1 MTRVLSTV
9 ARAGVSLL
17 VGLIALAVLRWPPV
31 WARPFLDV
39 RALSLAGPAV
49 ILAVVAALT
58 GHARPRRRVRPL
70 LMGLGAAVVALA
82 ALVALRPPAGLAA
95 TVSDPRGPIG
105 ASFVGAIDA
114 AGPDLRHL
122 PPARKWTLRWEGE
135 LRAPRSGVYRWWASG
150 RGEVS
155 VSLDGRVVLRGE
167 GDPLVA
173 STEVP
178 LAAGPHRVEAVLTR
192 TGPGPRLRLGWTWP
206 DRSGRAGTYDEI
218 VLPRDLGPPIARAW
232 WWGIDVLALVIAVL
246 VAALLWR
253 LPWDVPRPPPVASPV
268 TRAEIGWSLAGY
280 AALVALMSWPLVTDL
295 AGLGVMDRPDGRL
308 NAWILAWDAH
318 SLRHAPGRLFQAPI
332 FHPLPDTLAFS
343 ENLLLPAVMGAP
355 FQTLGGPVLAYNVV
369 LLLSLIVSGL
379 GVQLLVRRES
389 GDRLAAFVA
398 GAFFAAGAHR
408 WIRLAHLHAQV
419 TLFLPFVLIAL
430 DRFWQ
435 RRTRGRA
442 ALIGLLLALQ
452 GLSSVYLGAI
462 AALVV
467 AVAVLIALVG
477 GLRPRELGRLALGL
491 AVAALLLA
499 PMVRP
504 YLRMR
509 AFQGVEFTIA
519 DVASYAT
526 TLESYAAAGTRLY
539 GPVTQKHLDPAVVQ
553 DTLFPGLAVLVCGL
567 IGLASA
573 PRRYRALAVTASAV
587 AVVFSLGPET
597 GAYRFLHE
605 HVVFVRG
612 VRALSRFSLVP
623 VLALSVLSGFALAR
637 RWRLALLVLVV
648 FLVESSNVPIRY
660 APAPTPSSAGRG
672 LAGSPG
678 AVVVL
683 PLGEGDTAA
692 MFDGIPH
699 WRPLVNGDSG
709 FMPRPYTREMELLA
723 APAGE
728 EALRLLRAVDARH
741 VVSRD
746 ALPLPVA
753 FAAGDER
760 VYSVP
765 AGPAAAVP
773 VPGTAVPTLWL
784 TTAVVADL
792 GAPRPVE
799 SVAFE
804 VSDAPWVDAPA
815 VAVSSD
821 GVNWTPVAARASL
834 ADATLSLL
842 RDPRHGGGEVTF
854 PRVTARFV
862 RLPLAVPARPGLLR
876 VR

>member
-1 MTRVLSTV
+1 MRRLVSAL

-17 VGLIALAVLRWPPV
+17 VGLIVLAVLRWPPV
-31 WARPFLDV
+31 WARPFVDV
-39 RALSLAGPAV
+39 RALTLAGPAV

-58 GHARPRRRVRPL
+58 GAARARRPVRSWL
-70 LMGLGAAVVALA
+70 IALGAALA
-82 ALVALRPPAGLAA
+82 ALAVVVTLRPAAGLMAA
-95 TVSDPRGPIG
+95 VADPRGPIG
-105 ASFVGAIDA
+105 SSSQSAIDV
-114 AGPDLRHL
+114 AGPDLHHL
-122 PPARKWTLRWEGE
+122 PAARKWTLRWEGE
-135 LRAPRSGVYRWWASG
+135 VRAPRSGVYRLWASG
-150 RGEVS
+150 RGEVA
-155 VSLDGRVVLRGE
+155 VVLDGHAVLRAE
-167 GDPLVA
+167 GDPLA
-173 STEVP
+173 GGAEVP
-178 LAAGPHRVEAVLTR
+178 IAAGPHRAEVVLTR

-206 DRSGRAGTYDEI
+206 HRDGRAGTYDEI
-218 VLPRDLGPPIARAW
+218 LLPRDLGPPIARAW
-232 WWGIDVLALVIAVL
+232 WWAIDALALVIALL
-246 VAALLWR
+246 VAGVLWR

-268 TRAEIGWSLAGY
+268 TRGEIGWSLAGY

-318 SLRHAPGRLFQAPI
+318 ALAHTPGRLFQAPI

-343 ENLLLPAVMGAP
+343 ENLLVPAVIGAP
-355 FQTLGGPVLAYNVV
+355 FQALGGPVLAYNVV
-369 LLLSLIVSGL
+369 LLVSLVVSGL

-435 RRTRGRA
+435 RRTWGRA
-442 ALIGLLLALQ
+442 ALVGVLLALQ

-467 AVAVLIALVG
+467 AVAIALAIFG
-477 GLRPRELGRLALGL
+477 GLRPREMGRLVVG
-491 AVAALLLA
+491 LLLA
-499 PMVRP
+499 GVLLAPIVRP

-509 AFQGVEFTIA
+509 AFEGVEFTLA

-526 TLESYAAAGTRLY
+526 TIESYAAAGTRLY

-567 IGLASA
+567 VGLASA
-573 PRRYRALAVTASAV
+573 PRRYRALAVSASLV
-587 AVVFSLGPET
+587 AAVFSLGPET
-597 GAYRFLHE
+597 AAYRFLHE
-605 HVVFVRG
+605 HLVFVRG

-637 RWRLALLVLVV
+637 RWRLALLVLAL

-660 APAPTPSSAGRG
+660 APAPAASDSARWLAGR
-672 LAGSPG
+672 PG

-692 MFDGIPH
+692 MLDGAAH
-699 WRPLVNGDSG
+699 WRPLLNGDSG
-709 FMPRPYTREMELLA
+709 FMPRPYTREMELLT

-728 EALRLLRAVDARH
+728 DPLRLLRALDVRH
-741 VVSRD
+741 VVSRES
-746 ALPLPVA
+746 LPLPVA
-753 FAAGDER
+753 FAAADER
-760 VYSVP
+760 VYEVP
-765 AGPAAAVP
+765 SGPVAALPEAGE
-773 VPGTAVPTLWL
+773 AVPTVW
-784 TTAVVADL
+784 TAAGVIADL

-799 SVAFE
+799 SVVFE

-815 VAVSSD
+815 VEVSSD
-821 GVNWTPVAARASL
+821 GVGWTPVVSHASL

-842 RDPRHGGGEVTF
+842 SDPRHGRGEVTF

-862 RLPLAVPARPGLLR
+862 RLSLAVPARSGLLR

>member
-1 MTRVLSTV
+1 MRRLVSTL

-17 VGLIALAVLRWPPV
+17 VGLLVLAVLRWPPV
-31 WARPFLDV
+31 WARPLVDV
-39 RALSLAGPAV
+39 RALTLAGPAV

-58 GHARPRRRVRPL
+58 GHARPRRTVRPL
-70 LMGLGAAVVALA
+70 LIALGAALAALA
-82 ALVALRPPAGLAA
+82 VLVALRPPAGLAA

-105 ASFVGAIDA
+105 ASPIGAIDA

-122 PPARKWTLRWEGE
+122 PAARKWTLRWEGD

-150 RGEVS
+150 RGEVA
-155 VSLDGRVVLRGE
+155 VSLDGRVVLTGE

-173 STEVP
+173 GADVP
-178 LAAGPHRVEAVLTR
+178 LAAGPHRAEVVLTR

-206 DRSGRAGTYDEI
+206 DGNGRAGTYDEI
-218 VLPRDLGPPIARAW
+218 LLPRDLGPPIARAW
-232 WWGIDVLALVIAVL
+232 WWGIDALAVVIAVL
-246 VAALLWR
+246 VAAVLWR

-318 SLRHAPGRLFQAPI
+318 ALLHAPGRLFQAPI

-343 ENLLLPAVMGAP
+343 ENLLVPAVIGAQ
-355 FQTLGGPVLAYNVV
+355 FQALGGPVLAYNVV
-369 LLLSLIVSGL
+369 LLVSLVVSGL

-408 WIRLAHLHAQV
+408 WIRLAHMHAQV
-419 TLFLPFVLIAL
+419 TLFLPFVLLAL

-435 RRTRGRA
+435 RRTLGRA
-442 ALIGLLLALQ
+442 ALVGVLLALQ

-467 AVAVLIALVG
+467 AVAVVIALFG
-477 GLRPRELGRLALGL
+477 GLRPRELGRLAIGL
-491 AVAALLLA
+491 AVAGLLLA

-573 PRRYRALAVTASAV
+573 PRRYRALAVAASVV

-597 GAYRFLHE
+597 AAYRFLHD
-605 HVVFVRG
+605 HLVFVRG

-637 RWRLALLVLVV
+637 RWRLALLVLAV

-660 APAPTPSSAGRG
+660 APAPASSPAARW
-672 LAGSPG
+672 LAGSEG
-678 AVVVL
+678 VVAVL
-683 PLGEGDTAA
+683 PLGEDDTTA
-692 MFDGIPH
+692 MLDGTAH

-723 APAGE
+723 APASE
-728 EALRLLRAVDARH
+728 DALRLLRAVGVAH
-741 VVSRD
+741 VVARD
-746 ALPLPVA
+746 GLGLPVA
-753 FAAGDER
+753 FAAGEER

-765 AGPAAAVP
+765 AGAVAAVP
-773 VPGTAVPTLWL
+773 EPGLPVPTLW
-784 TTAVVADL
+784 TTAFVVADL

-799 SVAFE
+799 SVVFE
-804 VSDAPWVDAPA
+804 VSDASWTDSPA

-821 GVNWTPVAARASL
+821 GRSWTPVATRASL

-842 RDPRHGGGEVTF
+842 RDPRHGAGEITF